1 MKRFAWEAYPQ
12 RVRAV
17 SIGGDLEGV
26 EKHIQGPPAFHSSEL
41 CGGTHLH
48 QTEDLIDVV
57 VVSLRARNQSIK
69 EVSYHTTIADRPEVC
84 QPSPVFSNYSL
95 LPYRAKK
102 RQNRVTLVSAH
113 FSK

>member
-26 EKHIQGPPAFHSSEL
+26 EENIQGPPAIHSAEL

-69 EVSYHTTIADRPEVC
+69 EVSCHTIVADRPEV
-84 QPSPVFSNYSL
+84 
-95 LPYRAKK
+95 R
-102 RQNRVTLVSAH
+102 
-113 FSK
+113 